1 MTLPTS
7 FEVTQEV
14 KCQLVELIIW
24 YDSMPEYIGASAGD
38 RFHENIWECKQELF
52 IENIEC
58 DEELYLIDIEYN
70 NKTCMLHAVMST
82 EDSDDEIKIPINCVE

>member
-7 FEVTQEV
+7 FEVSLDV
-14 KCQLVELIIW
+14 YCKMVELTVW
-24 YDSMPEYIGASAGD
+24 YDSMPEYVGESVGD

-52 IENIEC
+52 SENIEC

-70 NKTCMLHAVMST
+70 NKTCMLHAVIST
-82 EDSDDEIKIPINCVE
+82 EDSDDEIRIPIKIVK